1 MTVIRPNSISG
12 VTSITAQSQ
21 SIEFYKSD
29 GNLSG
34 ANLDG
39 VNINTAGILT
49 AANFKTGSSNLH
61 STGLTVGN
69 NFLHTTGIN
78 VGTGATIHVPSSNVL
93 TLGTNSNERIRINSN
108 GAIGLGGA
116 TYGSSGQVL
125 TSAGSGSIPTW
136 TTISGTTINNNAD
149 NRVIT
154 GSGSANTL
162 NGEANLTFDG
172 DNLTITGSNHVTQVL
187 KAGGATSD
195 LHIDFKDSSN
205 NLEARI
211 FCASDQGDLRF
222 YTGGANERL
231 RIDSVGRVMIGTTT
245 EGNGNAD
252 EFTISY
258 INHAGVSGGDQGR
271 CGMTIRSGDNTS
283 GVTQNGYIYFSDGTS
298 GANES
303 KGVVAYEHSTDSMY
317 LSTNQVARL
326 RIDSNGKIGIN
337 LTNPGDYHSSANNLV
352 VHSSPSANDAGI
364 TIRSNYAGTGGLY
377 FADGT
382 GTSSDKGY
390 IAYGQ
395 SNDTMYFGVNRG
407 SKLQINSSG
416 AFGLAGSNYG
426 SSGQVLTS
434 QGSGSAPQWASA
446 AGNTQSSYVAAPTN
460 NNNYNFSGIPSS
472 AYRVIINYYNI
483 SSNSQSY
490 LYSRVGHSGGYQT
503 SGYKY
508 IIGYHYYDVTDST
521 KTDYSNRA
529 PLFTTNWDSGSY
541 KWAGFQ
547 QFDKIYASGSQNA
560 WLINTHTVENTG
572 NGWNRLLFHGRGIV
586 EMGSNTLDRV
596 QLHTS
601 SGNFDSGYIK
611 VDYYT

>member
-12 VTSITAQSQ
+12 ITSITAHSQ

-136 TTISGTTINNNAD
+136 TTISGTTINTNAD
-149 NRVIT
+149 NRIIT
-154 GSGSANTL
+154 GSGTANTL
-162 NGEANLTFDG
+162 NGEANFTYNG
-172 DNLTITGSNHVTQVL
+172 TQVDI
-187 KAGGATSD
+187 AGTTDGVLNLDTTDSRGAFIRFGQGGSYHNMIGCADGLVAGPDKED
-195 LHIDFKDSSN
+195 LGLRAADN
-205 NLEARI
+205 MV
-211 FCASDQGDLRF
+211 FC
-222 YTGGANERL
+222 TNGANE
-231 RIDSVGRVMIGTTT
+231 
-245 EGNGNAD
+245 
-252 EFTISY
+252 
-258 INHAGVSGGDQGR
+258 
-271 CGMTIRSGDNTS
+271 
-283 GVTQNGYIYFSDGTS
+283 
-298 GANES
+298 
-303 KGVVAYEHSTDSMY
+303 
-317 LSTNQVARL
+317 RL

-337 LTNPGDYHSSANNLV
+337 LTNPGDYNSSANNLV

-364 TIRSNYAGTGGLY
+364 TIRSNYAGSGGLY

-390 IAYGQ
+390 IMYGQ
-395 SNDTMYFGVNRG
+395 SNDTMYLGVNRG

-434 QGSGSAPQWASA
+434 QGSGSAPQWASP

-483 SSNSQSY
+483 SSNSGSY
-490 LYSRVGHSGGYQT
+490 LYSRVGHSSGYQT

-521 KTDYSNRA
+521 ETDYSNRA

-547 QFDKIYASGSQNA
+547 QFDKIYASGSQNV
-560 WLINTHTVENTG
+560 WMINTHTVENTTS
-572 NGWNRLLFHGRGIV
+572 NWQRLLFHGRGIV

-596 QLHTS
+596 QIHTS
-601 SGNFDSGYIK
+601 SGNFDDGYIK